1 VSTLKRL
8 PAAEVVARV
17 EAALARARE
26 VEEAEPPPRV
36 AREPGEDAVAYAKRI
51 DAAKEGWRRR
61 RDEKTRPHY
70 LEALLLA
77 DALAAQRPTVEHF
90 RLLAAGARG
99 MRDLDRARQAEAL
112 ALFAEALD
120 ACVRDNEPRARS
132 RLNGALRAHPELD
145 REESILAM
153 LRLFAA
159 RYPDA
164 VPRARR
170 LLRDRP
176 RLAAAL
182 GG

>member
-1 VSTLKRL
+1 
-8 PAAEVVARV
+8 
-17 EAALARARE
+17 
-26 VEEAEPPPRV
+26 
-36 AREPGEDAVAYAKRI
+36 
-51 DAAKEGWRRR
+51 
-61 RDEKTRPHY
+61 
-70 LEALLLA
+70 
-77 DALAAQRPTVEHF
+77 
-90 RLLAAGARG
+90 

>member
-1 VSTLKRL
+1 VRALKRL
-8 PAAEVVARV
+8 PATEVVARI

-26 VEEAEPPPRV
+26 VEQAWPPPQIP
-36 AREPGEDAVAYAKRI
+36 REPDEDAAAYAKRI

-61 RDEKTRPHY
+61 RDDATKPHY

-77 DALAAQRPTVEHF
+77 DALAALRPTVEHL
-90 RLLAAGARG
+90 RLVAAAARG

-112 ALFAEALD
+112 ALLAEALE
-120 ACVRDNEPRARS
+120 ACVTDNEPKARS
-132 RLNGALRAHPELD
+132 RLTKALRAYPELD
-145 REESILAM
+145 REEGILAM
-153 LRLFAA
+153 LRLFAE